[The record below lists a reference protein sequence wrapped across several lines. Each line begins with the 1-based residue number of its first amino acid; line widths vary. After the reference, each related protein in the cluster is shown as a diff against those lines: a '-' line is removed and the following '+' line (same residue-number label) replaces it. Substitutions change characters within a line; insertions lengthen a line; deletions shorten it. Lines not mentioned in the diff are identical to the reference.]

1 MDLAKL
7 RRGELIAAAGGLL
20 LLIALFFLDWY
31 SAGTS
36 VTLPLGTT
44 VSVSGDFGAWDGEG
58 FFGFIAN
65 LVILAAAVSA
75 VGLAVLTATSRTIAL
90 PVAASAITATL
101 GIGAVVM
108 VLLRMLFQPGPNELI
123 SLKFGILLALIA
135 AVIVAYGGWISMRE
149 EGTTFEAARDQLQS
163 RYVRR
168 PVPERRPQAEPRT
181 APEPETAPEPGR
193 PPASEPEPFASERE
207 PFASEPEPPAL
218 EPAPPP
224 AWEPP
229 PDFEDE
235 PESRPPPPA

>member
-1 MDLAKL
+1 MELGKL

-20 LLIALFFLDWY
+20 LLIALFFFDWY

-65 LVILAAAVSA
+65 LVILAAALSA
-75 VGLAVLTATSRTIAL
+75 VGLAVLTATARTIAL
-90 PVAASAITATL
+90 PVAASAVTAAL

-108 VLLRMLFQPGPNELI
+108 VLFRMLFQPGPNELV

-149 EGTTFEAARDQLQS
+149 EGTTFESARDQLRA
-163 RYVRR
+163 RYGQR
-168 PVPERRPQAEPRT
+168 A
-181 APEPETAPEPGR
+181 A
-193 PPASEPEPFASERE
+193 
-207 PFASEPEPPAL
+207 
-218 EPAPPP
+218 PAPPP
-224 AWEPP
+224 A
-229 PDFEDE
+229 
-235 PESRPPPPA
+235 

>member
-7 RRGELIAAAGGLL
+7 RRGELIAAAGGVL
-20 LLIALFFLDWY
+20 LLIALFFFDWY

-90 PVAASAITATL
+90 PVAASATTAAL
-101 GIGAVVM
+101 GIAAVVM

-123 SLKFGILLALIA
+123 SLKFGIVLALIA

-163 RYVRR
+163 RYMRR
-168 PVPERRPQAEPRT
+168 PVPARGPITEPRT
-181 APEPETAPEPGR
+181 APEPGTAPGTET
-193 PPASEPEPFASERE
+193 
-207 PFASEPEPPAL
+207 
-218 EPAPPP
+218 
-224 AWEPP
+224 
-229 PDFEDE
+229 DHEDE